1 MFGQVIIGPPG
12 SGKTTYCNGM
22 SQFMKAIGRK
32 VAVVNL
38 DPANDQVP
46 YECAINIHDLISLSD
61 VMEEFGLGPNGGL
74 MYCVEYLEKNQDWL
88 FEQMKEYK
96 DHYLLFD
103 CPGQVELYTH
113 HDSMK
118 NIVQELTKKN
128 YRLASVHFVD
138 SFYCSSPSNYISSV
152 LLSLSTMLQLE
163 LPHVNVLSKIDL
175 VEKYGKLD
183 FNLEYYADVLDL
195 KYIRKALK
203 KENFSPKFAKLSKI
217 LCEVIEDF
225 SLVAFATL
233 NINDKDSVYKLLKTI
248 DKSNGYI
255 YGSLDKVDQM
265 AQVATEDIDFDYFRS
280 MAVQERYMEDE
291 DDWEDV
297 LVGDYENDNEN
308 GNEVDAM
315 EVDREANK
323 NLKMTDVD

>member
-1 MFGQVIIGPPG
+1 
-12 SGKTTYCNGM
+12 
-22 SQFMKAIGRK
+22 
-32 VAVVNL
+32 
-38 DPANDQVP
+38 
-46 YECAINIHDLISLSD
+46 
-61 VMEEFGLGPNGGL
+61 
-74 MYCVEYLEKNQDWL
+74 
-88 FEQMKEYK
+88 
-96 DHYLLFD
+96 
-103 CPGQVELYTH
+103 
-113 HDSMK
+113 
-118 NIVQELTKKN
+118 
-128 YRLASVHFVD
+128 
-138 SFYCSSPSNYISSV
+138 
-152 LLSLSTMLQLE
+152 
-163 LPHVNVLSKIDL
+163 
-175 VEKYGKLD
+175 
-183 FNLEYYADVLDL
+183 VLDL

-291 DDWEDV
+291 DDWDDV
-297 LVGDYENDNEN
+297 LVGDDENDNEN

>member
-291 DDWEDV
+291 DDWDDV
-297 LVGDYENDNEN
+297 LVGDDENDNEN

>member
-233 NINDKDSVYKLLKTI
+233 NINDKDSVYKLQKTI

-297 LVGDYENDNEN
+297 LVGDDENDNEN

>member
-297 LVGDYENDNEN
+297 LVGDDENDNEN